1 MEKIGYII
9 EGSGQDHTLPF
20 NSFYVMQS
28 ICGEHTKLGWSAN
41 LERRRAELSVQYR
54 PMEMVV
60 VYDGTPANGK
70 APKTLA
76 KKIERM
82 GLNFLTRLGF
92 NGYLTDANGEDG
104 FEWFENV
111 PNEIL
116 AECICHAE
124 HAASKEIE
132 YQEFGK
138 NAPRKATV
146 KVITNGIKRVQQAAQ
161 ATDRLYYGVAQHGDN
176 LFTAR
181 KKYNGQP
188 KDWNGDLGKRVAIK
202 SQRIHVRFSAQH
214 PVTVCKRKRASVE
227 TALSKI

>member
-1 MEKIGYII
+1 
-9 EGSGQDHTLPF
+9 
-20 NSFYVMQS
+20 
-28 ICGEHTKLGWSAN
+28 
-41 LERRRAELSVQYR
+41 
-54 PMEMVV
+54 MEMNV
-60 VYDGTPANGK
+60 VYDGTPADSK
-70 APKTLA
+70 SPKTLA

-82 GLNFLTRLGF
+82 GKNFLTRLGF
-92 NGYLTDANGEDG
+92 NGYLTDRHGEDG

-124 HAASKEIE
+124 QAANRKVE

-146 KVITNGIKRVQQAAQ
+146 KVVTNGIKRVQQAAQ
-161 ATDRLYYGVAQHGDN
+161 ANDRLYYGVAQHGDN
-176 LFTAR
+176 AFTIR

-202 SQRIHVRFSAQH
+202 SQRIHVRFSAQR

-227 TALSKI
+227 TALNKLM